1 MVVIAD
7 GDFVRNELDPR
18 NLTPLPVGFD
28 PYMGQQF
35 ANGDLIKN
43 SIEYLLAKDGLIN
56 ARAKEVIIRPLDKVK
71 VDKDRKYYQ
80 AINILLPLVLILIM
94 GIVITVVRKRKYS
107 RF

>member
-18 NLTPLPVGFD
+18 NSAPLPVGYD
-28 PYMGQQF
+28 PYMAQQF

-43 SIEYLLAKDGLIN
+43 ALEYLLAKDGLIN
-56 ARAKEVIIRPLDKVK
+56 ARAKQVIIRPLDSVK
-71 VDKDRKYYQ
+71 VNANRKYYQ
-80 AINILLPLVLILIM
+80 VLNLVMPLVLITLMGLI
-94 GIVITVVRKRKYS
+94 IVFLRKRKSS